1 LARKNTRSITKKKPN
16 TPIAAGRDHLNC
28 RRNTTIAST
37 QVHRN
42 VPVTAMP

>member
-1 LARKNTRSITKKKPN
+1 MSIRNKPPN
-16 TPIAAGRDHLNC
+16 TEIAAARDQWNC

-37 QVHRN
+37 AVHRN